1 MAGLDIG
8 GFDWEPCILCQ
19 EKTDENTKK
28 DDVERNYT
36 DKANLLGEFF
46 KIRKLPQS
54 FHSSL
59 SDLIRHSNLADIFLQ
74 KQAKW
79 HRSCKSKITTS
90 KLEKCQTSSTK
101 RKNNQLADSPVQ
113 AKVTRSCTVAFDSN
127 KCFIPGCSTE
137 TSEQDPLHEVMSKEL
152 DRRFREYAMTLDDTE
167 LLSKLAGGDL
177 IALEARYH
185 SNCAVMYRN
194 RVRLKLRGHSA
205 PQSQSR
211 SIRKHEQLAFLR
223 VVSDIEEYRY
233 DTSAPPFLLSNLV
246 KQYESALK
254 ELMPHE
260 LWTPSITHSTR
271 LKEIFL
277 TEIPDLQYFKSG
289 KQGYSIIK

>member
-1 MAGLDIG
+1 MAGLDID
-8 GFDWEPCILCQ
+8 GFDWDQCILCP
-19 EKTDENTKK
+19 EKTDENVSCPIRNAKK

-36 DKANLLGEFF
+36 GTANLGEFVR
-46 KIRKLPQS
+46 IRKLPQS

-90 KLEKCQTSSTK
+90 KLEKCQTSSTE
-101 RKNNQLADSPVQ
+101 RKKNQLADSPVQ
-113 AKVTRSCTVAFDSN
+113 ANVTRSCTVAVDSN

-152 DRRFREYAMTLDDTE
+152 DRRFREYAMILDDTE
-167 LLSKLAGGDL
+167 LSKLAGGDL

-185 SNCAVMYRN
+185 SICAVMYRN
-194 RVRLKLRGHSA
+194 RVSSKLRGHSA
-205 PQSQSR
+205 QQSRSR

-223 VVSDIEEYRY
+223 E
-233 DTSAPPFLLSNLV
+233 
-246 KQYESALK
+246 
-254 ELMPHE
+254 
-260 LWTPSITHSTR
+260 
-271 LKEIFL
+271 
-277 TEIPDLQYFKSG
+277 
-289 KQGYSIIK
+289 

>member
-1 MAGLDIG
+1 MYSDDID
-8 GFDWEPCILCQ
+8 GFDWDQCILCQ
-19 EKTDENTKK
+19 EKTDENVRCPISNTMK

-36 DKANLLGEFF
+36 DTANLGEFF

-101 RKNNQLADSPVQ
+101 RKKNQLADSPVQ

-127 KCFIPGCSTE
+127 KCFIPSCSTE

-194 RVRLKLRGHSA
+194 RARSKLRGHSA
-205 PQSQSR
+205 PQSRSR

-223 VVSDIEEYRY
+223 VVSDIEEY
-233 DTSAPPFLLSNLV
+233 S
-246 KQYESALK
+246 
-254 ELMPHE
+254 
-260 LWTPSITHSTR
+260 
-271 LKEIFL
+271 
-277 TEIPDLQYFKSG
+277 
-289 KQGYSIIK
+289 